1 MAKWRATCDVCGFEY
16 YNFELKPRWDGLM
29 VCGPDWEARH
39 PMDFLKAKKEESQN
53 LPWTRP
59 EPADVYV
66 DVTYVD
72 TGNNDIPSGTN
83 NNSLD

>member
-1 MAKWRATCDVCGFEY
+1 MSWSVTCDVCGF
-16 YNFELKPRWDGLM
+16 NFKNYELKDRWDGLK
-29 VCGPDWEARH
+29 VCDKDWEPRH
-39 PMDFLKAKKEESQN
+39 PMDFLRTKKEESQT

-72 TGNNDIPSGTN
+72 TGNNDIPDGTFN
-83 NNSLD
+83 QGT